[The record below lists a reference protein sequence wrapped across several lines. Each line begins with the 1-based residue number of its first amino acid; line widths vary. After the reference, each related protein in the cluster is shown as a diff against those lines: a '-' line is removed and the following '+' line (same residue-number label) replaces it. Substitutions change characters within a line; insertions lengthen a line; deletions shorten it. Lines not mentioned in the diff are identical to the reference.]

1 MRKWRNLHFPRT
13 PQSLLRNKQITSA
26 SRLKALFKGGHYRFG
41 IQVSRFPQRCI
52 AESGRTLRGSSSSA
66 GRPGM
71 RARSRRTILKS
82 SSIAKNCLRS
92 SSTWTSGVHRD
103 KESLPNSP
111 KLHSLTRFQP
121 GHQPENWRALQEEE
135 TAHGSVSISSGTSG
149 RCSCRNFGT
158 CIITLMHLRVLYIVM
173 VCSGT
178 SVRSTRRRR
187 GAKPLA
193 VAAAAIRVG
202 EDVAASQQPSVA
214 AAALF
219 RLPSSCSQFLT
230 MCQ

>member
-1 MRKWRNLHFPRT
+1 MRKWRNCTFLSLGGVLT
-13 PQSLLRNKQITSA
+13 VQSLLSNKKITSA
-26 SRLKALFKGGHYRFG
+26 SRLKALSKVDTTVFMFQG
-41 IQVSRFPQRCI
+41 SRLQKKSIWANSPRIELECGSTRHESSI
-52 AESGRTLRGSSSSA
+52 AKNYLE
-66 GRPGM
+66 
-71 RARSRRTILKS
+71 S
-82 SSIAKNCLRS
+82 SSIVKNCLRS

-103 KESLPNSP
+103 IESLPNSP

-135 TAHGSVSISSGTSG
+135 ATHGSVSLSSGTSG

-158 CIITLMHLRVLYIVM
+158 CIITLMHHRVLYIVM
-173 VCSGT
+173 ICSGT
-178 SVRSTRRRR
+178 SVRSARRCR

-219 RLPSSCSQFLT
+219 RFLKF
-230 MCQ
+230 